1 MFTSGE
7 VHAAIKQMKKNKSTE
22 RDNIKPEHIKYETEN
37 ITKDITTIYE
47 EIATTGK
54 LPNEINQG

>member
-1 MFTSGE
+1 
-7 VHAAIKQMKKNKSTE
+7 MKKNKSAE

-37 ITKDITTIYE
+37 ITKDIATIYE